1 MQLKPFLLDAWLDQY
16 EHDIEFNLAAS
27 TGPTWTVNDILA
39 LADDE
44 TRHRFLN
51 HNLVYSRPA
60 GADSLREAIAEM
72 QRVPVEA
79 VQIVTGASE
88 ALVALMWLAAEPG
101 ANVIIPLPGF
111 TTFSAL
117 PESLGL
123 ETRFY
128 RVRRENGFRID
139 PDEIKRLADSK
150 TKLILVNSPHNPTG
164 ATIGDGE
171 MEALHDFT
179 AERGIQLVSDEV
191 YHPIYHGRPTK
202 SAARLPHATVIA
214 DLSKAFSIAGVR
226 TGWMIEHDAQRRQ
239 QYWTARAYFSICN
252 TTTGEILSEIAIR
265 KRDVVLG
272 KTQEA
277 ATRNLKLLERFM
289 ADHRDVLGWIP
300 PQGGMTAFPW
310 LVSGENAPPV
320 LPGRH
325 RAWNPAGSRRLL
337 RCALAFPPGLC
348 RRRRQFLQGARPL
361 RSIRKELVGEDGH
374 SMTGNL
380 LRRDQ
385 QYLIVVIPTAER
397 SGGGGICFRAY
408 AGKRSASK
416 LIQKSCDQAPRC
428 NPFHQ
433 SRTRDFAVFPRTTS
447 GLRCRRTARRR
458 SGLRRVSG
466 CPLLVWQADAMTI

>member
-1 MQLKPFLLDAWLDQY
+1 MQHKPFLLDAWLDQY

-51 HNLVYSRPA
+51 HKLVYSRPA

-88 ALVALMWLAAEPG
+88 ALVTLMWLAAEPG

-128 RVRRENGFRID
+128 HVRRENAFRID
-139 PDEIKRLADSK
+139 PDEIKRLTDSK
-150 TKLILVNSPHNPTG
+150 TKLVLVNSPHNPTG
-164 ATIGDGE
+164 AAIGDGE

-191 YHPIYHGRPTK
+191 YHPIYHGRQTR
-202 SAARLPHATVIA
+202 SAARLPHVTVIS
-214 DLSKAFSIAGVR
+214 DMSKAFSIAGVR
-226 TGWMIEHDAQRRQ
+226 TGWMIEHDARRRQ
-239 QYWTARAYFSICN
+239 QYWTARAYFSISN

-265 KRDVVLG
+265 RRDVVLG
-272 KTQEA
+272 KTQEV

-289 ADHRDVLGWIP
+289 VNHRDVLGWIP

-310 LVSGENAPPV
+310 LVSGENDRPF
-320 LPGRH
+320 
-325 RAWNPAGSRRLL
+325 
-337 RCALAFPPGLC
+337 C
-348 RRRRQFLQGARPL
+348 QGATECG
-361 RSIRKELVGEDGH
+361 I
-374 SMTGNL
+374 L
-380 LRRDQ
+380 LAPGDCFD
-385 QYLIVVIPTAER
+385 IPSHFRLGFATAGDNFSKALER
-397 SGGGGICFRAY
+397 FGAFVKSW
-408 AGKRSASK
+408 SAK
-416 LIQKSCDQAPRC
+416 
-428 NPFHQ
+428 
-433 SRTRDFAVFPRTTS
+433 TV
-447 GLRCRRTARRR
+447 TA
-458 SGLRRVSG
+458 
-466 CPLLVWQADAMTI
+466 

>member
-1 MQLKPFLLDAWLDQY
+1 MQLKPFLLDTWLDQY

-51 HNLVYSRPA
+51 HKLVYSRPA
-60 GADSLREAIAEM
+60 GADTLRQAIAEM
-72 QRVPVEA
+72 QRVPVET
-79 VQIVTGASE
+79 VQVVTGASE

-139 PDEIKRLADSK
+139 LDEIKRQADSK

-164 ATIGDGE
+164 ATIADAE

-191 YHPIYHGRPTK
+191 YHPIYHGRQTK

-226 TGWMIEHDAQRRQ
+226 TGWMIEHDAKRRQ

-252 TTTGEILSEIAIR
+252 NTAGEILSEIAIR

-272 KTQEA
+272 KTQEF
-277 ATRNLKLLERFM
+277 ATRNLKLLESFM
-289 ADHRDVLGWIP
+289 AQHRDVLGWIP

-310 LVSGENAPPV
+310 LLSGDN
-320 LPGRH
+320 
-325 RAWNPAGSRRLL
+325 
-337 RCALAFPPGLC
+337 
-348 RRRRQFLQGARPL
+348 ARPFC
-361 RSIRKELVGEDGH
+361 
-374 SMTGNL
+374 
-380 LRRDQ
+380 Q
-385 QYLIVVIPTAER
+385 AAAE
-397 SGGGGICFRAY
+397 GGILLAPGDCFDVPSHFRLGFAA
-408 AGKRSASK
+408 AGDNFSKALDRFGAFIKSWSAK
-416 LIQKSCDQAPRC
+416 M
-428 NPFHQ
+428 
-433 SRTRDFAVFPRTTS
+433 V
-447 GLRCRRTARRR
+447 TA
-458 SGLRRVSG
+458 
-466 CPLLVWQADAMTI
+466 

>member
-1 MQLKPFLLDAWLDQY
+1 MQLKPFLLDIWLDQY
-16 EHDIEFNLAAS
+16 EHGIDFNLAAS
-27 TGPTWTVNDILA
+27 TGPTWTVKDILA

-51 HNLVYSRPA
+51 HKLVYSHPA

-117 PESLGL
+117 PQSLGL

-164 ATIGDGE
+164 ATISDGE
-171 MEALHDFT
+171 MEALHGFT

-191 YHPIYHGRPTK
+191 YHPIYHGSQTK
-202 SAARLPHATVIA
+202 SAARLPQATVIA
-214 DLSKAFSIAGVR
+214 DLSKAFSISGVR
-226 TGWMIEHDAQRRQ
+226 TGWMIEHDVRRRQ
-239 QYWTARAYFSICN
+239 QYWNARAYFSISN

-272 KTQEA
+272 KAQAT
-277 ATRNLKLLERFM
+277 ATRNLKLLESFM
-289 ADHRDVLGWIP
+289 ADHRDILDWIP

-310 LVSGENAPPV
+310 LLSGED
-320 LPGRH
+320 
-325 RAWNPAGSRRLL
+325 
-337 RCALAFPPGLC
+337 
-348 RRRRQFLQGARPL
+348 ARPFCKAAAEHG
-361 RSIRKELVGEDGH
+361 I
-374 SMTGNL
+374 L
-380 LRRDQ
+380 LAPGD
-385 QYLIVVIPTAER
+385 
-397 SGGGGICFRAY
+397 CFDVPSHFRLGFAA
-408 AGKRSASK
+408 AG
-416 LIQKSCDQAPRC
+416 D
-428 NPFHQ
+428 
-433 SRTRDFAVFPRTTS
+433 DFAKALERFGAFVKS
-447 GLRCRRTARRR
+447 WSAKMVTA
-458 SGLRRVSG
+458 
-466 CPLLVWQADAMTI
+466 

>member
-16 EHDIEFNLAAS
+16 ERDIEFNLAAS
-27 TGPTWTVNDILA
+27 TGPTWTVNEVLA

-72 QRVPVEA
+72 QGVPVEA

-88 ALVALMWLAAEPG
+88 ALVALMWLAAESG

-123 ETRFY
+123 EIRFY
-128 RVRRENGFRID
+128 RVCRENAFRMD
-139 PDEIKRLADSK
+139 PDEIKRLTDSK

-171 MEALHDFT
+171 MEALHDFA

-202 SAARLPHATVIA
+202 SAARLPHATVIS

-226 TGWMIEHDAQRRQ
+226 SGWMIEHDPERRQ
-239 QYWTARAYFSICN
+239 QYWTARAYFSISN

-265 KRDVVLG
+265 NRDDVLG
-272 KTQEA
+272 KAQEA
-277 ATRNLKLLERFM
+277 ASQNLRLLERFI
-289 ADHRDVLGWIP
+289 AEHRDVLGWIP

-310 LVSGENAPPV
+310 LVNGENA
-320 LPGRH
+320 
-325 RAWNPAGSRRLL
+325 
-337 RCALAFPPGLC
+337 
-348 RRRRQFLQGARPL
+348 RPFC
-361 RSIRKELVGEDGH
+361 
-374 SMTGNL
+374 
-380 LRRDQ
+380 Q
-385 QYLIVVIPTAER
+385 AAAER
-397 SGGGGICFRAY
+397 GILLAPGDCFDTPSHFRLGFAA
-408 AGKRSASK
+408 AGDNFSKALDRFGAFVKSWSAK
-416 LIQKSCDQAPRC
+416 M
-428 NPFHQ
+428 
-433 SRTRDFAVFPRTTS
+433 V
-447 GLRCRRTARRR
+447 TA
-458 SGLRRVSG
+458 
-466 CPLLVWQADAMTI
+466 